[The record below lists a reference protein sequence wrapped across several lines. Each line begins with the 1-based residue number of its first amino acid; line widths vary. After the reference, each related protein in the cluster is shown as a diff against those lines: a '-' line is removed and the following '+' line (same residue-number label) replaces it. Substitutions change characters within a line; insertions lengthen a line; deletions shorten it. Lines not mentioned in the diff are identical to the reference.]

1 MWTPPDCAR
10 STGTRRC
17 RRISLSLLALAA
29 LLLPAALPALAQSRL
44 RSTSGASAASAA
56 SASGL
61 TPERTQ
67 LRQTILGLYEVLPMR
82 GGLLLKPHAS
92 KIGVKTIELTD
103 GSIAI
108 NGETTPPSVV
118 RAWLIA
124 DAPPVLQLAELPPA
138 ERRQLFGLP
147 TEGGPTAI
155 PTPKASAPV
164 SADKPPAQTD
174 SEEASEETDKP
185 ETPTAPEPPTP
196 PSPPTSISTGSRVRV
211 GGSARVEANEVVE
224 SVVAVGG
231 SVHVEGEVERDV
243 AAVGGP
249 AWIDGKV
256 GGGVTSVGGSVHL
269 GPKAEVEG
277 NVTSVLGHI
286 DADPKARIHGTKTE
300 VSPSEF
306 VLGGRHGKGFGNLD
320 IGPFQGESFLWTA
333 FRILFKLLLVCLTL
347 LVARPRIER
356 LERRLTAQPWE
367 SGGVGLLAV
376 LAFFPALILATVLTC
391 CLFLI
396 LYPVVFLL
404 VLVVGLLGY
413 TTVVYRIGRWSEG
426 RFGWRFG
433 GNPYL
438 AVLVGMAWIES
449 LRIVG
454 ALVSVDDGIFN
465 LFGSMVSGFGRLVVF
480 GATILGIGVVLLDRF
495 SNGWRRTP
503 PPDGL
508 PLAPISPISPM
519 SPMSPVSPAPVLE
532 PGSPMPPAP
541 RETWEREP

>member
-1 MWTPPDCAR
+1 
-10 STGTRRC
+10 
-17 RRISLSLLALAA
+17 LSLLALAA
-29 LLLPAALPALAQSRL
+29 LLLPAALPAVAQSRL
-44 RSTSGASAASAA
+44 RSTAA
-56 SASGL
+56 SASASDL
-61 TPERTQ
+61 TPERAQ

-147 TEGGPTAI
+147 AEGGPTAI
-155 PTPKASAPV
+155 PMPKVPAPV

-185 ETPTAPEPPTP
+185 EPPEASEPPEPPEPPTA
-196 PSPPTSISTGSRVRV
+196 PTSISSGSRVRV

-306 VLGGRHGKGFGNLD
+306 VLGGRHGKRFGNFSVE
-320 IGPFQGESFLWTA
+320 PFQGGESFLWTA

-376 LAFFPALILATVLTC
+376 LAFLPALVLATVLTC

-413 TTVVYRIGRWSEG
+413 TTVVYRIGRWSES
-426 RFGWRFG
+426 RFGWHFG
-433 GNPYL
+433 DNPYL

-465 LFGSMVSGFGRLVVF
+465 LFGAMVSGVGRLVVF

-495 SNGWRRTP
+495 SGGWRRTP
-503 PPDGL
+503 PPDGIS
-508 PLAPISPISPM
+508 PISPISPT
-519 SPMSPVSPAPVLE
+519 APVLE
-532 PGSPMPPAP
+532 PGSPVTPPG
-541 RETWEREP
+541 ETWEREP